1 MSRQIFRTMAVT
13 NIRKNHRFYI
23 PFLLTIVLTSAMFC
37 NMCGISRNPAFTE
50 NNSVAMVL
58 QFGVV
63 IIGLFGGIFVFYT
76 NSFLMKRRKKELGL
90 YHILGMEKRHIS
102 RVLVW
107 ETVILAATGI
117 VGGMA
122 AGLLLDRLMFLI
134 ILKIYH
140 YPVSVAYQVQ
150 PYALWMTCAVFGAIF
165 LLVLLSNIRQIKR
178 TSAIELLKSEHNGE
192 REPKAKRI
200 LAAAGV
206 ICLGIGYYI
215 AITTDNISEALTMF
229 LVAVLLVLFG
239 TYCLFLAGSITILKL
254 LKKNKNYYYRTNH
267 FVAVS
272 GMIYRMKQNAVGLA
286 NICIL
291 STGVLLVIST
301 TVSLYASMQDILD
314 TRFPTEISVNYD
326 DNRSKEEN
334 ERLEELIHTI
344 SEEEGAALLNYRA
357 YTKLEVAVSR
367 EGSEFGARDPQVV
380 SSFQGI
386 AALTFVTAQ
395 MYAQV
400 TGRELALQDHE
411 VAVYSDKGELPETFT
426 LFGEAYKVKERLVD
440 FPVGNTYAHFV
451 PYWFTVVVDSEEE
464 LEHIFELQEE
474 KYKEYASKMKFEINF
489 DVEGGEEAAVAFY
502 EHLRTA
508 LYDAAD
514 MRLPGIECKYL
525 NRDDAYTTFGSM
537 LFLGIYLGLLFLMAT
552 VLIIY
557 YKQIMEGYE
566 DRDRYVIMQK
576 VGMDKQ
582 EVKRSIK
589 SQILILFFLPLG
601 TALVHCLAAFPL
613 MNRILQAFNMNNMRL
628 FAGVTAVVA
637 AVFTMGYIFV
647 YAITA
652 RTYYHIV
659 S

>member
-1 MSRQIFRTMAVT
+1 MSRNVFRTMALT
-13 NIRKNHRFYI
+13 NIQKNRRFYI
-23 PFLLTIVLTSAMFC
+23 PFLLTIILTAAMFC

-50 NNSVAMVL
+50 NSSVAMVL

-63 IIGLFGGIFVFYT
+63 IIGLFGTIFVFYT

-102 RVLVW
+102 RVLIW
-107 ETVILAATGI
+107 ETLILASAGI
-117 VGGMA
+117 LGGMA

-140 YPVSVAYQVQ
+140 YPISVSYQIQ
-150 PYALWMTCAVFGAIF
+150 PYAIWMTLAVFGVIF
-165 LLVLLSNIRQIKR
+165 LLVLLSNIRQIKQS
-178 TSAIELLKSEHNGE
+178 SAIELLKSENTGE
-192 REPKAKRI
+192 REPKAKWL
-200 LAAAGV
+200 LALSGL

-215 AITTDNISEALTMF
+215 AITTNNVSEALGMF
-229 LVAVLLVLFG
+229 LVAVLLVIFG

-291 STGVLLVIST
+291 STGVLLVLST
-301 TVSLYASMQDILD
+301 TVSLYAGMQDILD

-326 DNRSKEEN
+326 DSSSEEEN
-334 ERLEELIHTI
+334 ERLEELIHTVSKEQGI
-344 SEEEGAALLNYRA
+344 GLLNYLA
-357 YTKLEVAVSR
+357 YEKMDIALSKD
-367 EGSEFGARDPQVV
+367 GSEFGARKPQEIV
-380 SSFQGI
+380 SFNEM
-386 AALTFVTAQ
+386 AAFTLITEDT
-395 MYAQV
+395 YRKL
-400 TGRELALQDHE
+400 TGRELSLQDQE
-411 VAVYSDKGELPETFT
+411 VAAYGAKGKLSENFT
-426 LFGEAYKVKERLVD
+426 LFGKSYKVREVLEE
-440 FPVGNTYAHFV
+440 FPVSNEYAHLV
-451 PYWFTVVVDSEEE
+451 PNWFSIVVNSRE
-464 LEHIFELQEE
+464 LENIYNLQKKVYE
-474 KYKEYASKMKFEINF
+474 KSASEMDFEIYF
-489 DVEGGEEAAVAFY
+489 DVDGGEEKALAFF

-508 LYDAAD
+508 LHDAKD
-514 MRLPGIECKYL
+514 MKLPGIKCKYL
-525 NRDDAYTTFGSM
+525 DRDDAYTTFGSM
-537 LFLGIYLGLLFLMAT
+537 LFLGIYLGTLFLMAT

-557 YKQIMEGYE
+557 YKQIIEGYE

-576 VGMDKQ
+576 VGMDKR
-582 EVKRSIK
+582 EVKRSIR
-589 SQILILFFLPLG
+589 SQILILFFLPLA

-628 FAGVTAVVA
+628 FAVVTAVVA
-637 AVFTMGYIFV
+637 AIFTLGYVLV